1 LLAVLVVEEVFPVM
15 VEEAVEEQVELFFIQ
30 QNLYQQGTILL

>member
-1 LLAVLVVEEVFPVM
+1 LLAVEAVEEVLSVM
-15 VEEAVEEQVELFFIQ
+15 VVLAVEEQVELFFIQ